1 LFRIIVETDLC
12 GGQTGADDM
21 KSQIKIGT
29 VFGVE
34 LGLHYSWLV
43 IALLITFSLAAQF
56 HAENRNW
63 SEAQVWAI
71 AIITGVLFFAC
82 LFAHELSHAMVAKAR
97 GLPIHKIT
105 LFLLGGVA
113 QIEREPSDA
122 KTEFWMAIVGPF
134 TSGVL
139 GLILLALAWLS
150 GWVPRTSPATP
161 GTALLVWLGYIN
173 LALAAFN
180 MIPGFPLDGGRV
192 LRAILW
198 WGMGDAERSTRVA
211 ARVGQAIA
219 VVFIGLG
226 ILRFFQ
232 GAGLGGLWIAFIGW
246 FLLQA
251 AGATYL
257 QLQAGTLLRGLRVKD
272 VMSTD
277 YQSVDPNT
285 SLQEFVHE
293 QLLRTGRRCFLVV
306 ENDRLLGLITPNEVR
321 AVEPQAWPHTSVREV
336 MRSADKVHF
345 VSRDM
350 SAIEALETMGRE
362 DINQLPVMT
371 DGRVEGIVTRAH
383 VLQVLRSRA
392 ELEALSSLRRAA

>member
-1 LFRIIVETDLC
+1 
-12 GGQTGADDM
+12 M
-21 KSQIKIGT
+21 KSQIKLGT

-43 IALLITFSLAAQF
+43 IALLITFSLVAQF
-56 HAENRNW
+56 HAVNHDW
-63 SEAQVWAI
+63 SDAVVWST
-71 AIITGVLFFAC
+71 AIITGLLFFAC
-82 LFAHELSHAMVAKAR
+82 LFAHELSHAVVAKAH
-97 GLPIHKIT
+97 GIPVHKIT

-113 QIEREPSDA
+113 QIEKDA
-122 KTEFWMAIVGPF
+122 TDPKTEFWMAIVGPI

-139 GLILLALAWLS
+139 GLALLGLARLS
-150 GWVPRTSPATP
+150 GWTPWTSATTP

-173 LALAAFN
+173 LALGAFN

-192 LRAILW
+192 LHAILW
-198 WGMGDAERSTRVA
+198 WAMDDAQRSTRA
-211 ARVGQAIA
+211 AAIVGQIIA
-219 VVFIGLG
+219 VFFIGFG

-251 AGATYL
+251 AGATYM
-257 QLQAGTLLRGLRVKD
+257 QVKMGTLLRGLRVQD

-277 YQSVDPNT
+277 SYTVDPEV

-293 QLLRTGRRCFLVV
+293 HLMRTGRRCFLVV
-306 ENDRLLGLITPNEVR
+306 QDGRLLGLITPNEVR
-321 AVEPQAWPHTSVREV
+321 TVEPRAWPFTAVRSV

-350 SAIEALETMGRE
+350 PAMEALETMGRE
-362 DINQLPVMT
+362 DVNQLPVMSN
-371 DGRVEGIVTRAH
+371 GHIEGVVSRAH
-383 VLQVLRSRA
+383 VLQVLRSRE
-392 ELEALSSLRRAA
+392 ELKLPSNLPRAA

>member
-1 LFRIIVETDLC
+1 
-12 GGQTGADDM
+12 M
-21 KSQIKIGT
+21 KSQIKLGT

-56 HAENRNW
+56 HAENRDW
-63 SEAQVWAI
+63 SDAVVWGI
-71 AIITGVLFFAC
+71 SIITGVLFFAC

-139 GLILLALAWLS
+139 GLILLALAWAS
-150 GWVPRTSPATP
+150 GWVPRTPPATP
-161 GTALLVWLGYIN
+161 ATALLVWLGYIN
-173 LALAAFN
+173 LALGAFN
-180 MIPGFPLDGGRV
+180 LIPGFPLDGGRV
-192 LRAILW
+192 LRAALW

-211 ARVGQAIA
+211 ARVGQVIA
-219 VVFIGLG
+219 VLFIGFG
-226 ILRFFQ
+226 ILQFFQ
-232 GAGLGGLWIAFIGW
+232 GAGLNGLWMAFIGW

-257 QLQAGTLLRGLRVKD
+257 QVETGELLRGLRVKD

-277 YQSVDPNT
+277 YHSVDPNT
-285 SLQEFVHE
+285 SLQQFVHE
-293 QLLRTGRRCFLVV
+293 QLLRTGQRCFLVV
-306 ENDRLLGLITPNEVR
+306 ENGRLLGLITLKEIRETDPKS
-321 AVEPQAWPHTSVREV
+321 WPLRSVGDV
-336 MRSADKVHF
+336 MRRADKIHF
-345 VSRDM
+345 ISPDLPAV
-350 SAIEALETMGRE
+350 EALETMGRE
-362 DINQLPVMT
+362 DVHQLPVIS
-371 DGRVEGIVTRAH
+371 DGRIAGVVTRAH
-383 VLQVLRSRA
+383 IVQVLRSRS
-392 ELEALSSLRRAA
+392 ELASVTSRPRAA